1 MSKDYINT
9 LYQKGGYMNRILLLM
24 VLILIPCLLS
34 AAEDQNDRKPLVTVK
49 SKDGSTLEFKFDTI
63 TDREVIGLDRTS
75 LKPIRLPR
83 NKVLSINF
91 QSDQTP
97 KLGAGAEGVVL
108 TDGSVVRGRIVAID
122 EDTITLR
129 PAGNAKDQVVER
141 SKVAIIEL
149 ATTPTAGNTK
159 PAGTAKQVAVPATVP
174 WVDTGIDVKV
184 GDRIWITAPSG
195 GFISCGPQT
204 PNVNPD
210 GAHPFVQDPSRPI
223 PDVKACAL
231 IGRIGNQVFRIGLI
245 QTPIVAEQ
253 SGRLSLGINDHQFND
268 NSGQWVVS
276 VKVER
281 SDRAAAEPAAPSGV
295 NRTVVSVPAT
305 EPWTITQIEV
315 QPGQRLYFTVPSD
328 AVIDCGT
335 PVGSVTAD
343 GFNPYSLDPKRPLP
357 ELKAC
362 TLIGK
367 VGNGKPFKIGLNQTP
382 VPVSESGKLA
392 LGINDYSF
400 QDNSGDFGVAVVV
413 E

>member
-1 MSKDYINT
+1 
-9 LYQKGGYMNRILLLM
+9 MNRILLLI

-34 AAEDQNDRKPLVTVK
+34 AAEDQYDRKPLVTVK
-49 SKDGSTLEFKFDTI
+49 LKDSSTLEFKFDTI
-63 TDREVIGLDRTS
+63 TDKEVIGLDRTT

-108 TDGSVVRGRIVAID
+108 TDGTVVKGRIVAID

-129 PAGNAKDQVVER
+129 PSGSAKDAVVER
-141 SKVAIIEL
+141 SKVAIIEIS
-149 ATTPTAGNTK
+149 TTPAAGGTIQP
-159 PAGTAKQVAVPATVP
+159 PAVSKQVAISATVP
-174 WVDTGIDVKV
+174 WTDTGVDLKE
-184 GDRIWITAPSG
+184 GDRIWVTAPAG
-195 GFISCGPQT
+195 GFISCGPQA

-210 GAHPFVQDPSRPI
+210 GANPFVQDPNRPI

-231 IGRIGNQVFRIGLI
+231 IGRIGNTPFRIGLI

-253 SGRLSLGINDHQFND
+253 SGRLNLGINDYDFRD
-268 NSGQWVVS
+268 NSGQWVVT

-281 SDRAAAEPAAPSGV
+281 SDRADASEPSTGGSKGMNRITV
-295 NRTVVSVPAT
+295 NVPAT
-305 EPWTITQIEV
+305 QPWTLTEIEV

-328 AVIDCGT
+328 AVIDCGS

-343 GFNPYSLDPKRPLP
+343 GSNPYSLDPKRPLP

>member
-1 MSKDYINT
+1 
-9 LYQKGGYMNRILLLM
+9 MNRILLLI

-34 AAEDQNDRKPLVTVK
+34 AAEDPIDRKPLVTVK
-49 SKDGSTLEFKFDTI
+49 LKDSSTLEFKFDTI
-63 TDREVIGLDRTS
+63 TDKEVIGLDRTT

-83 NKVLSINF
+83 SKVLSINF
-91 QSDQTP
+91 QSEQTP
-97 KLGAGAEGVVL
+97 KLRVGVEGVVL
-108 TDGSVVRGRIVAID
+108 TDGTVVKGRIVAID

-129 PAGNAKDQVVER
+129 PPGNAKDEVVER

-149 ATTPTAGNTK
+149 STTPAAGHTQ
-159 PAGTAKQVAVPATVP
+159 PPGTGKQIIVPANQP
-174 WVDTGIDVKV
+174 WTDTGIDVKE
-184 GDRIWITAPSG
+184 GDRIWVIVPENA
-195 GFISCGPQT
+195 FIACGPQAPQT
-204 PNVNPD
+204 NADGVNPLVPD
-210 GAHPFVQDPSRPI
+210 TNRPL

-231 IGRIGNQVFRIGLI
+231 IGRVGNDLTRIGLI
-245 QTPIVAEQ
+245 RTPIVAQ
-253 SGRLSLGINDHQFND
+253 NDGRLYLGINDHQFND
-268 NSGQWVVS
+268 NSGQWIVT
-276 VKVER
+276 VKVEH
-281 SDRAAAEPAAPSGV
+281 SDRAAAEPAAPAGL

-305 EPWTITQIEV
+305 QPWTITEIEV
-315 QPGQRLYFTVPSD
+315 QPGQRLHFTVPSD

-343 GFNPYSLDPKRPLP
+343 GFNPYSLDTKRPLP

-413 E
+413 D